1 MNQQNVGGQTAS
13 NKAIK
18 EIMQLMSH
26 VKKMTL

>member
-1 MNQQNVGGQTAS
+1 MNQQCVGGQTAS

-18 EIMQLMSH
+18 EIMQPMSH